1 VVHELSIEVDLIA
14 DHPAIQDGRV
24 EGSSIAVDQREA
36 PADQAPSRARTRG
49 TAAGMACCATACVLV
64 GTSFSAAH
72 ILSQY
77 PYPMGQALRYGLAAI
92 VLGCMVFA
100 GKGAD
105 RERKAL
111 RELGMRAWLRLIAL
125 AATGAVGFN
134 LAILAAERT
143 AAPAVPG
150 VVVGCSPLV
159 VAILAPLL
167 ARRRPRPRIVA
178 AAVLVASGAAVVQGF
193 GHSGGGALAYS
204 VLALG
209 GEVSFSLLAV
219 PLLGVI
225 SPMLLSACIC
235 AAATL
240 EAAAVGLAAQGTAA
254 WRTPDAA
261 QAAAIL
267 WQALAVTVLAFWW
280 WYTGLRR
287 LGPERAQLFVGLMP
301 VAAAVSAPVLGAG
314 GLGPA
319 QIGGSLLVA
328 AGVVAGSVH
337 TARRTARNQ
346 AFSATGRAGSRRPG
360 SAR

>member
-1 VVHELSIEVDLIA
+1 
-14 DHPAIQDGRV
+14 
-24 EGSSIAVDQREA
+24 
-36 PADQAPSRARTRG
+36 
-49 TAAGMACCATACVLV
+49 MACCASACVLV

-72 ILSQY
+72 LLSQY

-92 VLGCMVFA
+92 VLGCMVFV
-100 GKGAD
+100 GRSGD

-111 RELGMRAWLRLIAL
+111 RRLGMHAWLRIIAL

-167 ARRRPRPRIVA
+167 AGRRPLPRIVA

-193 GHSGGGALAYS
+193 GHSDAAALAYS
-204 VLALG
+204 VLALC

-219 PLLGVI
+219 PLLGAL

-235 AAATL
+235 AAATV
-240 EAAAVGLAAQGTAA
+240 EAAAVGFVAQGAAA

-319 QIGGSLLVA
+319 QAGGSLLVA
-328 AGVVAGSVH
+328 AGVVAGSLRA
-337 TARRTARNQ
+337 ARPPAQ
-346 AFSATGRAGSRRPG
+346 V
-360 SAR
+360 SARQQVL